1 MYLFLGVTLFTSTS
15 DLLFCNSL
23 ADFFETLVMLSE
35 ILLPVKLPV
44 ASAVF
49 WIVLFDAVFIASVVE
64 FLAL

>member
-1 MYLFLGVTLFTSTS
+1 
-15 DLLFCNSL
+15 
-23 ADFFETLVMLSE
+23 MLSE

-49 WIVLFDAVFIASVVE
+49 LIVLFDAVFIESVVD